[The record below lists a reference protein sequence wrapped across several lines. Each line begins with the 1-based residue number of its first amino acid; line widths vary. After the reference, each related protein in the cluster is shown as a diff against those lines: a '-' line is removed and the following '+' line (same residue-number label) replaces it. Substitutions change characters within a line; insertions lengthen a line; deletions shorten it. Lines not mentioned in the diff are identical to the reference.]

1 MTHCLFYQTTHLM
14 AQFPASYTHNTGTI
28 VYKTVCFFVQCK
40 LTCFACSTL
49 RIIHWPYCTF
59 QWSCFVCYAIT
70 KNACLYYWTV
80 HTGLQKIDGTLEI
93 HKRFIFLQSD
103 CCNVVYVLF
112 GCGCVVCHYLHR
124 DGQKATP
131 LSGTHPG
138 RRDKATHEIQQQVK
152 SRV

>member
-1 MTHCLFYQTTHLM
+1 MHAALYVLFIG
-14 AQFPASYTHNTGTI
+14 P
-28 VYKTVCFFVQCK
+28 
-40 LTCFACSTL
+40 
-49 RIIHWPYCTF
+49 
-59 QWSCFVCYAIT
+59 
-70 KNACLYYWTV
+70 TV
-80 HTGLQKIDGTLEI
+80 HFSEAVLYVMPLQRMPACTTERFTPARKKFDGTLEI

-112 GCGCVVCHYLHR
+112 GCGCIECHYLHR